1 MPTAAAAKAP
11 RDEVRYM
18 TAARMG
24 SGNAARAL
32 ASRERREVMI
42 ESSSG

>member
-32 ASRERREVMI
+32 ARRERREVMTASRI
-42 ESSSG
+42 G